1 MLNGVPLADR
11 TVGERIQRL
20 EERRS
25 ALSGLIMR
33 EQERAKRNQLESE
46 LRAVEAALTH
56 YRSALE
62 FESRVWPP
70 P

>member
-1 MLNGVPLADR
+1 
-11 TVGERIQRL
+11 
-20 EERRS
+20 
-25 ALSGLIMR
+25 MR